1 MEPVMDFILYIY
13 ATICHKIAKCVCI
26 RGNLRNIFLYK
37 YFNVF
42 TKSSTTILK
51 RDIFTPKTKS
61 KLKRTLYI
69 LSPGEQVIHKTKK
82 LVYCVK
88 EESKFSKGISGDVI
102 SSKVSTYIPSLFHV
116 ETTLK
121 RRFYE
126 VYT

>member
-1 MEPVMDFILYIY
+1 MY

-26 RGNLRNIFLYK
+26 RANLRNILLYK

-42 TKSSTTILK
+42 TKSSTNILQ

-61 KLKRTLYI
+61 KLKNTLYI
-69 LSPGEQVIHKTKK
+69 LSPRGQVNHKTKK

-88 EESKFSKGISGDVI
+88 EESKFSKSISGDVI
-102 SSKVSTYIPSLFHV
+102 SSDVSTNIPSLFHV

-126 VYT
+126 VST